1 MKNKI
6 APIISI
12 WTDKVYYDNH
22 LSTATRFKCGN
33 VIEVLPVNRFHSSCI
48 IDVLLRCSIEFF
60 CVTLYFWTV
69 KNNPVEL
76 AVI

>member
-1 MKNKI
+1 MCILEIKI
-6 APIISI
+6 KIDKKIKLHQSYPYEL
-12 WTDKVYYDNH
+12 TEKVYYYNH

-60 CVTLYFWTV
+60 CVTL
-69 KNNPVEL
+69 
-76 AVI
+76 

>member
-1 MKNKI
+1 MRG
-6 APIISI
+6 
-12 WTDKVYYDNH
+12 KVYYDNH

-60 CVTLYFWTV
+60 CVTL
-69 KNNPVEL
+69 
-76 AVI
+76 